1 MGYINFLL
9 PTQNYTFFRKKQHFP
24 NILLKFSHPN
34 HPFLKNHAIYINFRH
49 KLGTKKAQSS
59 QLCAF

>member
-24 NILLKFSHPN
+24 NILLKNFHSN
-34 HPFLKNHAIYINFRH
+34 SPFLKNHAIYINFRH
-49 KLGTKKAQSS
+49 KLDTKKAQS
-59 QLCAF
+59 

>member
-24 NILLKFSHPN
+24 NILLKNPN
-34 HPFLKNHAIYINFRH
+34 PNSPFLKNHAIYINFRH
-49 KLGTKKAQSS
+49 KLDTKKAQS
-59 QLCAF
+59 

>member
-24 NILLKFSHPN
+24 NILLNK
-34 HPFLKNHAIYINFRH
+34 FRH
-49 KLGTKKAQSS
+49 KIPSFKNNHI
-59 QLCAF
+59 

>member
-24 NILLKFSHPN
+24 NILLKFFHPN
-34 HPFLKNHAIYINFRH
+34 FPFLKN
-49 KLGTKKAQSS
+49 T
-59 QLCAF
+59 CV

>member
-24 NILLKFSHPN
+24 NILLKNFHPN
-34 HPFLKNHAIYINFRH
+34 FPFLKNYAIYINFRH
-49 KLGTKKAQSS
+49 KLGTKKAQS
-59 QLCAF
+59 

>member
-1 MGYINFLL
+1 MEYINFLL

-24 NILLKFSHPN
+24 NILSKFFHSN
-34 HPFLKNHAIYINFRH
+34 SPFLKNHAIDINFRH
-49 KLGTKKAQSS
+49 KLGIKKAQSS

>member
-24 NILLKFSHPN
+24 NILLIF
-34 HPFLKNHAIYINFRH
+34 FLYIAPLL
-49 KLGTKKAQSS
+49 K
-59 QLCAF
+59 